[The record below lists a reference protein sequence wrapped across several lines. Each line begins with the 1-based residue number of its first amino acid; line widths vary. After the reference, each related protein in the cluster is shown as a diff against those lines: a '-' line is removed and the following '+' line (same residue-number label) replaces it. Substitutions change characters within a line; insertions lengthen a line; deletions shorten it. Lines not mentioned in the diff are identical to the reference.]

1 MSDLLSQLEI
11 HECGFRKERDAFME
25 TLDALCLTG
34 GISSFPVLS
43 LSNAFRR
50 RWHSLYKAVERGR
63 LNQPCLSDYLARQVP
78 AEDIQFFS
86 LDSTSWARPRAVT
99 LDDRQYVYHPTQ
111 AVNGG
116 SICIG
121 YPYSLLDWVPK
132 AGESWSLSVS
142 VRRIP
147 SDEDAKSVGAAQ
159 ILALSR
165 SRETFEKTLDIV
177 AADGTYGNAAFLRPL
192 KGQRTGI
199 VTRLRRD
206 RVLYR
211 EPEPPAKKSRGR
223 PRVHGE
229 RFAFKEP
236 DTWGEPDETL
246 IFDDPKF
253 GRVKL
258 ERWNALHGRKDADV
272 PFDVVRISV
281 HLGREKPPKPLW
293 LAWQQPPKIPPGITV
308 DAVVIWQA
316 YTHRWPIE
324 PGIRFRKQRLGWTT
338 PRFQSKEAGDR
349 WSWLVALAMWM
360 LFLARPI
367 VQDHPLPWQKPQER
381 LTPQRVQQSIPLV
394 FGQFGTPARAPK
406 RRGIPPGWTKGR
418 RRTPK
423 QRFKVVKRQPVAP

>member
-1 MSDLLSQLEI
+1 MRAKYGGSGRVFDARTGAFSTRAALPNPSPV
-11 HECGFRKERDAFME
+11 GAFWMRVRARFR
-25 TLDALCLTG
+25 LT
-34 GISSFPVLS
+34 
-43 LSNAFRR
+43 
-50 RWHSLYKAVERGR
+50 K
-63 LNQPCLSDYLARQVP
+63 
-78 AEDIQFFS
+78 
-86 LDSTSWARPRAVT
+86 T
-99 LDDRQYVYHPTQ
+99 
-111 AVNGG
+111 VNGG

-159 ILALSR
+159 IQALSR
-165 SRETFEKTLDIV
+165 SREAFEKSLDIV
-177 AADGTYGNAAFLRPL
+177 SADGTYGNAAFLRLL

-211 EPEPPAKKSRGR
+211 EPEHPAKRTRGR

-229 RFAFKEP
+229 RFAFKDP

-246 IFDDPKF
+246 TFDDPKF

-272 PFDVVRISV
+272 SFDVVRASI
-281 HLGREKPPKPLW
+281 HLERKKPPKPLW
-293 LAWQQPPKIPPGITV
+293 LAWQPPPRIPPGITV
-308 DAVVIWQA
+308 DAALIWQA

-338 PRFQSKEAGDR
+338 PHFQSKEAGDR
-349 WSWLVALAMWM
+349 WTWLVALAVWL

-367 VQDHPLPWQKPQER
+367 VQDHPLPWQKPQKH

-394 FGQFGTPARAPK
+394 FGQFGTPARAPR
-406 RRGIPPGWTKGR
+406 RRGIPPGWPKGR

-423 QRFKVVKRQPVAP
+423 QRFKVVKKQPAAP